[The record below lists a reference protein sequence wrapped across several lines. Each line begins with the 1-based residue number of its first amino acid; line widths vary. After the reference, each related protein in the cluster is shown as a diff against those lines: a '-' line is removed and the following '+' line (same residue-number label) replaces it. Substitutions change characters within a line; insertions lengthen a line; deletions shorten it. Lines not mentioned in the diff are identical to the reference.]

1 MTQGVNVPAVYVA
14 VEIEA
19 PLEAVWDRTQQPD
32 PHARW
37 DLRFS
42 RIEYLPRSNEDEP
55 QRFLYETRIGFGLKI
70 RGEGAFV
77 GTKQGIDG
85 SRTTALRFWCDDR
98 RSLVRSGC
106 GYWRYIPNER
116 GVTFLTRFDYDTRF
130 GLAGALLDRVVFL
143 LLVGWATRMEL
154 RPSSPL
160 ARARARARDFTPGA
174 PPTRRA
180 LPPTPRADA
189 GAARRPRRGSRLL
202 APPQIG

>member
-1 MTQGVNVPAVYVA
+1 MNVPAVYVA

-55 QRFLYETRIGFGLKI
+55 QRFLYATRIGFGLKI

-77 GTKQGIDG
+77 GTKQATDG

-130 GLAGALLDRVVFL
+130 GFAGALLDRVVFRP
-143 LLVGWATRMEL
+143 LVGWATAWSFDRLRLWLEREL
-154 RPSSPL
+154 EPETS
-160 ARARARARDFTPGA
+160 
-174 PPTRRA
+174 RRR
-180 LPPTPRADA
+180 LLPRA
-189 GAARRPRRGSRLL
+189 GRCRRSPARKRVRRGAVARVSAA

>member
-32 PHARW
+32 PHTRW

-77 GTKQGIDG
+77 GTKQGIDLD
-85 SRTTALRFWCDDR
+85 RLFWG
-98 RSLVRSGC
+98 RSLWSGLCRANHSCPGKRQQSGERSEK
-106 GYWRYIPNER
+106 NAQ
-116 GVTFLTRFDYDTRF
+116 DD
-130 GLAGALLDRVVFL
+130 
-143 LLVGWATRMEL
+143 
-154 RPSSPL
+154 
-160 ARARARARDFTPGA
+160 TPGCRSA
-174 PPTRRA
+174 IASCFQNSAQPG
-180 LPPTPRADA
+180 LY
-189 GAARRPRRGSRLL
+189 ARRVGHRCGHP
-202 APPQIG
+202 